1 MGTKVTLTAADGF
14 RLSAYRADPA
24 GPVRGGV
31 VIIQEIFGV
40 NHHIRSICDR
50 LADAGYR
57 AMAPQV
63 FDRIEPNFESGYTQ
77 PEMTHARELM
87 GKIDW
92 AKMVLDASAAVD
104 ALKRE
109 GPVAILGFCMGG
121 SVAFLASTRLG
132 GLAAAIC
139 FYGGRIVRDA
149 DSKPKCPV
157 QMHFGEED
165 AHISMSDVETIRQKR
180 PECEIHIYPG
190 AGHAFSN
197 EDRSSY
203 ELRSAKISWQRSLAL
218 LSRVF
223 ASVKSKSPVAATQTK
238 ARPIALKPAAKAKV
252 QPKAKRKPKVK
263 RKAKPKPRKKPK
275 ARRGKAKRKLAAKK
289 ARPKSKPSAKKAR
302 PKPKSKFRR
311 KPKPRRKPKLRRRW
325 FA

>member
-1 MGTKVTLTAADGF
+1 MGMKVTLTAADGF

-63 FDRIEPNFESGYTQ
+63 FDRIEPNFESGYTV
-77 PEMTHARELM
+77 PEMTHARELV

-109 GPVAILGFCMGG
+109 GPVAIMGFCMGG

-165 AHISMSDVETIRQKR
+165 AHISMGDVETIRQKR
-180 PECEIHIYPG
+180 PECEIHVYPG

-223 ASVKSKSPVAATQTK
+223 ASVKSKLPLAVAPAM
-238 ARPIALKPAAKAKV
+238 ARPAAAKPAAKAKV
-252 QPKAKRKPKVK
+252 QTKAKSKKRKPKVK
-263 RKAKPKPRKKPK
+263 RKAKPKPRKKSK
-275 ARRGKAKRKLAAKK
+275 AKRGKAKRKPVAKKARPKPKRKLAAKK
-289 ARPKSKPSAKKAR
+289 ARL
-302 PKPKSKFRR
+302 KPKSKFRR
-311 KPKPRRKPKLRRRW
+311 KPKSRRR
-325 FA
+325 

>member
-63 FDRIEPNFESGYTQ
+63 FDRIEPNFESGYTE
-77 PEMTHARELM
+77 PEMTHARQLV

-109 GPVAILGFCMGG
+109 GPVAIMGFCMGG

-139 FYGGRIVRDA
+139 YYGGRIVRDA

-165 AHISMSDVETIRQKR
+165 RHIAMGDVETIRQKR

-197 EDRSSY
+197 EDRNSY

-223 ASVKSKSPVAATQTK
+223 ASARPKSPLAASGMARPVAA
-238 ARPIALKPAAKAKV
+238 KPAAKAKV
-252 QPKAKRKPKVK
+252 QSKAKRKPKIK

-275 ARRGKAKRKLAAKK
+275 AKRGKAKPKTGAKK
-289 ARPKSKPSAKKAR
+289 VRRKS
-302 PKPKSKFRR
+302 KPKSKR
-311 KPKPRRKPKLRRRW
+311 KAKSRRR
-325 FA
+325 

>member
-87 GKIDW
+87 SRIDW

-109 GPVAILGFCMGG
+109 GPVAIMGFCMGG

-165 AHISMSDVETIRQKR
+165 THITMSDVETIRQKR
-180 PECEIHIYPG
+180 PECEIHVYPG

-197 EDRSSY
+197 EDRNSY

-223 ASVKSKSPVAATQTK
+223 ASVKSKSPLAVAPAMTRPVAA
-238 ARPIALKPAAKAKV
+238 KPVAKAKTKV

-263 RKAKPKPRKKPK
+263 RAVKSQPRKKPK
-275 ARRGKAKRKLAAKK
+275 AKRGKAKRKPAAKKTRPKSKRKPAAKK
-289 ARPKSKPSAKKAR
+289 ARS
-302 PKPKSKFRR
+302 KPKSKSKSKR
-311 KPKPRRKPKLRRRW
+311 KPKSRRR
-325 FA
+325 

>member
-63 FDRIEPNFESGYTQ
+63 FDRIEPNFESGYTE

-87 GKIDW
+87 SRIDW

-109 GPVAILGFCMGG
+109 GPVAIMGFCMGG

-149 DSKPKCPV
+149 DSKPKCLV

-165 AHISMSDVETIRQKR
+165 THITMSDVETIRQKR
-180 PECEIHIYPG
+180 PECEIHVYPG

-197 EDRSSY
+197 EDRNSY

-223 ASVKSKSPVAATQTK
+223 ASVKSRSPLAAAPAMTRPVAA
-238 ARPIALKPAAKAKV
+238 KPAAKAKV

-263 RKAKPKPRKKPK
+263 RAVEPQPHKKPK
-275 ARRGKAKRKLAAKK
+275 AKRGKAKQKTAAKK
-289 ARPKSKPSAKKAR
+289 ARPKSKRKPVAKKTSS
-302 PKPKSKFRR
+302 KPKSKSKR
-311 KPKPRRKPKLRRRW
+311 KPKSRRR
-325 FA
+325 